1 LKKKIFKTLRFLLFL
16 SIAGIL
22 LYFAFR
28 GIDFD
33 ELWNSFRTANYFY
46 IGVYLFF
53 GFLSLLTRAYRWNI
67 LIEPLN
73 YKPSFLNSFYSLN
86 TGYLA
91 NFAFPRLGELTR
103 CVSLSRAEKIPVDK
117 LFGTVIV
124 ERVIDLIM
132 VAILLMTLIVFRLD
146 FFGTWL
152 NENIFGPLVDKLNES
167 IGGAWILIVA
177 LVGIPVIMIAIY
189 YMFRN
194 RLLQVSFI
202 VKIKDF
208 IKGIF
213 DGLKTIYKLKRRWA
227 FIFHSILI
235 WFCYWG
241 MTYGAVFAVEETSV
255 LKPIDGLFVLIVGS
269 FGFILPA
276 QGGIG
281 AYHLITVLGLT
292 LYNIPREPALTYAT
306 ITHGAQMIM
315 LIVLGLISFMILF
328 AVQRRTR
335 REVTAMNPDLAA
347 TPGTTIHPDAT
358 KEAGTK
364 DDPVISDAK

>member
-1 LKKKIFKTLRFLLFL
+1 MLFL

-28 GIDFD
+28 GIDFT
-33 ELWNSFRTANYFY
+33 ELRHSFASANYWF
-46 IGVYLFF
+46 IGVYLLF

-73 YKPSFLNSFYSLN
+73 YHPSFLNSFYALN

-124 ERVIDLIM
+124 ERVIDLMM
-132 VAILLMTLIVFRLD
+132 VMILLVLLVIFRFE
-146 FFGTWL
+146 FFGKWL
-152 NENIFGPLVDKLNES
+152 WENIFGPLVDKLNES
-167 IGGAWILIVA
+167 IGGAWILLVA
-177 LVGIPVIMIAIY
+177 LIGIPVIIVIVY
-189 YMFRN
+189 YVFRKK
-194 RLLQVSFI
+194 LSQISFI
-202 VKIKDF
+202 QKIKSI

-213 DGLKTIYKLKRRWA
+213 DGLKSIYKLKRRWA
-227 FIFHSILI
+227 FILHSCLI
-235 WFCYWG
+235 WICYWG
-241 MTYGAVFAVEETSV
+241 MTYGAVFALPETSV
-255 LKPIDGLFVLIVGS
+255 LKPIDGLFILIVGS

-281 AYHLITVLGLT
+281 AYHLITALGLT
-292 LYNIPREPALTYAT
+292 LYNIPREAGLTYAT

-315 LIVLGLISFMILF
+315 LIVLGSISFMILF
-328 AVQRRTR
+328 AVQRRSR
-335 REVTAMNPDLAA
+335 REEAE
-347 TPGTTIHPDAT
+347 T
-358 KEAGTK
+358 KTEN
-364 DDPVISDAK
+364 